1 MAHEDDLR
9 DEADGATA
17 ETARTPEH
25 RSFGQSLIA
34 GIKEVVVVAAMAL
47 TLSFLVKTFL
57 FQAFYIPSESMED
70 TLVLNDRVIASKL
83 TPGPFEL
90 HRGDVVVFRDPGQWI
105 QSSATTPTD
114 RGPLVNGVRT
124 GLTWIGLLPDTSEG
138 HLIKRVVGL
147 PGDHVRCCDAQGRVS
162 VNGQTVDE
170 TYLKDGSL
178 EAEKMEPFDISVP
191 AGKVWVMGD
200 NRGDSADSRP
210 HDLDSGGEK
219 GSVSEDLVVGKAV
232 ALVWPFDRAR
242 GLDAPDAVFA
252 SVPEPTAST
261 GADRMTPSGTG
272 PTSTTGAPPTPGG
285 DSPTS

>member
-70 TLVLNDRVIASKL
+70 TLVLNYRVIASKL

-138 HLIKRVVGL
+138 HLIKRVIGL
-147 PGDHVRCCDAQGRVS
+147 PGDHVQCCDAEGRLLI
-162 VNGQTVDE
+162 NGEPVDE
-170 TYLKDGSL
+170 TPYLKPGVSASDI
-178 EAEKMEPFDISVP
+178 EFDITVP
-191 AGKVWVMGD
+191 EGRMWVMGD
-200 NRGDSADSRP
+200 NRSDSSDSRF
-210 HDLDSGGEK
+210 HDPGGNGDK
-219 GSVSEDLVVGKAV
+219 GSVPIDLVVGRAV
-232 ALVWPFDRAR
+232 VTVWPFNRMTTLSDYPEVYTEV
-242 GLDAPDAVFA
+242 PDAGSNRSLGPPA
-252 SVPEPTAST
+252 REPH
-261 GADRMTPSGTG
+261 
-272 PTSTTGAPPTPGG
+272 TS
-285 DSPTS
+285 

>member
-90 HRGDVVVFRDPGQWI
+90 HRGDVVVFLVGLQDGTLPITYAQ
-105 QSSATTPTD
+105 TD
-114 RGPLVNGVRT
+114 RAIEEERR
-124 GLTWIGLLPDTSEG
+124 LLYVAMTRARDSL
-138 HLIKRVVGL
+138 HLITPQRFY
-147 PGDHVRCCDAQGRVS
+147 PHNQH
-162 VNGQTVDE
+162 
-170 TYLKDGSL
+170 
-178 EAEKMEPFDISVP
+178 P
-191 AGKVWVMGD
+191 
-200 NRGDSADSRP
+200 RGDR
-210 HDLDSGGEK
+210 H
-219 GSVSEDLVVGKAV
+219 V
-232 ALVWPFDRAR
+232 
-242 GLDAPDAVFA
+242 
-252 SVPEPTAST
+252 T
-261 GADRMTPSGTG
+261 
-272 PTSTTGAPPTPGG
+272 
-285 DSPTS
+285 